1 MNKKLGW
8 KIMTEF
14 AALGSKPYS
23 FLTDDSDEN
32 KKSERYTKKCC

>member
-8 KIMTEF
+8 KTMTEF

-32 KKSERYTKKCC
+32 KKSERYTKNCC